1 MTCAD
6 RSRRSSEGPI
16 GLPHSRTREHTA
28 QKMKR
33 FVDISFSLLALL
45 LLAPFALIILIL
57 LRMESAAPVLRRS
70 HRVGRNGRMVKVWE
84 FRTAIADPDA
94 METVGGCQ
102 GEELTRLGAILRR
115 TGIAQWPLLINVLL
129 GDFSLVGPR
138 VELPRY
144 VGCYPG
150 DIRKKVL
157 SVKPGLFDLA
167 TIQFD
172 EESQL
177 LANLAGDDLEQMYV
191 ERVLP
196 QRLDYAQKYLEQ
208 RDFWMDFRILLL
220 SVAKAP
226 WR

>member
-1 MTCAD
+1 
-6 RSRRSSEGPI
+6 
-16 GLPHSRTREHTA
+16 
-28 QKMKR
+28 MKR
-33 FVDISFSLLALL
+33 FVDISLSLLALL
-45 LLAPFALIILIL
+45 LLAPLSLLVMLL
-57 LRMESAAPVLRRS
+57 LRLESPAPVLRRS

-102 GEELTRLGAILRR
+102 GEEVTRLGAVLRR
-115 TGIAQWPLLINVLL
+115 TGIAQWPLLLNVLR

-150 DIRKKVL
+150 DIRKRVL

-177 LANLAGDDLEQMYV
+177 LANLTGEDLEQAYV
-191 ERVLP
+191 EKVLP
-196 QRLDYAQKYLEQ
+196 LRLNYAQSYLEQ
-208 RDFWMDFRILLL
+208 CNFWLDLRILIL
-220 SVAKAP
+220 SVGRALY
-226 WR
+226 R

>member
-1 MTCAD
+1 
-6 RSRRSSEGPI
+6 
-16 GLPHSRTREHTA
+16 
-28 QKMKR
+28 MKR
-33 FVDISFSLLALL
+33 FVDISLSLLALL
-45 LLAPFALIILIL
+45 LLAPLSLLVMLL
-57 LRMESAAPVLRRS
+57 LRLESPAPVLRRS
-70 HRVGRNGRMVKVWE
+70 HRGGRNGRMVKVWE

-102 GEELTRLGAILRR
+102 GEEVTRLGAVLRR
-115 TGIAQWPLLINVLL
+115 TGIAQWPLLLNVLR

-150 DIRKKVL
+150 DIRKRVL

-177 LANLAGDDLEQMYV
+177 LANLTGEDLEQAYV
-191 ERVLP
+191 EKVLP
-196 QRLDYAQKYLEQ
+196 LRLNYAQSYLEQ
-208 RDFWMDFRILLL
+208 CNFWLDLRILIL
-220 SVAKAP
+220 SVGRALY
-226 WR
+226 R